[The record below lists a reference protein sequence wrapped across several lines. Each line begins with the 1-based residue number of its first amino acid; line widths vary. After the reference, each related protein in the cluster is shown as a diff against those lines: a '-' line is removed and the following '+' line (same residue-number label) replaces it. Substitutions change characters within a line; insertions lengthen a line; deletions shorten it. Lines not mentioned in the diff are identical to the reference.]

1 MEEFIALTDPRLIP
15 GGPQNGEIDDLPHY
29 RLTEFYVY
37 DKHRHLTRFDTGLI
51 ENNKDLFF
59 SGVIKS
65 FDDRDPSVDDG
76 VPAKCLGPILE
87 WWIGGYD
94 DGDEAVMG
102 FSTSFAYYYLL
113 RPSSLYASYLNAV
126 REKSHLA
133 KLTVDFLSARP
144 DADYPDLLN
153 HIRSSTPPS
162 GVAPLTEDAVFSHAE
177 FIVSQ
182 LESLDETA
190 EEDDPKLLS
199 SPCMKTFL
207 KLTGVKIGKAL
218 MNGSFCGGRF
228 INM

>member
-1 MEEFIALTDPRLIP
+1 MFLSSFRPNQVEEFIALTDDRLSLPAKEDSGIDEL
-15 GGPQNGEIDDLPHY
+15 PQF
-29 RLTEFYVY
+29 RLTNFSVY
-37 DKHRHLTRFDTGLI
+37 DRHHHLTRFDTGLI

-59 SGVIKS
+59 SGVVKPLHDVS
-65 FDDRDPSVDDG
+65 PGVESG
-76 VPAKCLGPILE
+76 VPAKCLGPIFE

-102 FSTSFAYYYLL
+102 FSTSFADYYL
-113 RPSSLYASYLNAV
+113 SLPAPIYASYLNAA

-153 HIRSSTPPS
+153 QIRSSSPPS
-162 GVAPLTEDAVFSHAE
+162 GMAPLTEDAVFAHAE

-190 EEDDPKLLS
+190 DEDEPKLLS
-199 SPCMKTFL
+199 SPCMMTFL
-207 KLTGVKIGKAL
+207 KLTGVKLG
-218 MNGSFCGGRF
+218 
-228 INM
+228 